1 MGKTITTHLIEGTPK
16 GLQSIQIS
24 NRNIKAFVIPRAD
37 LKKAKELEELVAMPC
52 LYILLEDSD
61 QLKKRAYIGQTDD
74 FLERIYQHNKNK
86 NFWDKAL
93 VFISQAGTLNKADIL
108 YLEYIALNHAKEKGV
123 YNIDENKQNPK
134 EPKLQRHTKD
144 TLDEFFEEVIFI
156 TNFRGIDIF
165 KSEEQ
170 NDEEKELFYISSRKS
185 DAQGFYSQDGF
196 TVLKGSIL
204 APNEVKSF
212 INKEKRQKFL
222 EEFTE
227 KVDDKIVLKVDYTF
241 SSPSTASS
249 YCIGSNTN
257 GWDVWKTKEGK
268 TLDAIFRSMR

>member
-16 GLQSIQIS
+16 GVQNIQIS

-37 LKKAKELEELVAMPC
+37 LKKAQKLEELQGAPC

-74 FLERIYQHNKNK
+74 FLERVYQHNKNK

-144 TLDEFFEEVIFI
+144 TLDEFFEQVIFI

-185 DAQGFYSQDGF
+185 DVKGFYNEDGF
-196 TVLKGSIL
+196 TIMKGSVL
-204 APNEVKSF
+204 ASTAVNSF
-212 INKEKRQKFL
+212 IHKEKRRKFID
-222 EEFTE
+222 EFCE
-227 KVDDKIVLKVDYTF
+227 QINNDFVLKVDYTF
-241 SSPSTASS
+241 NSPSTASS

-257 GWDVWKTKEGK
+257 GWDIWKNSDGK
-268 TLDAIFRSMR
+268 TLDEIFRSGE

>member
-1 MGKTITTHLIEGTPK
+1 M
-16 GLQSIQIS
+16 
-24 NRNIKAFVIPRAD
+24 
-37 LKKAKELEELVAMPC
+37 
-52 LYILLEDSD
+52 
-61 QLKKRAYIGQTDD
+61 
-74 FLERIYQHNKNK
+74 
-86 NFWDKAL
+86 

-134 EPKLQRHTKD
+134 EPKLQRHTNA
-144 TLDEFFEEVIFI
+144 TLDEFFEEVVFI

-212 INKEKRQKFL
+212 VNKEKRQKFL

-227 KVDDKIVLKVDYTF
+227 KVDDKMILKVDYTF
-241 SSPSTASS
+241 NSPSTAAS
-249 YCIGSNTN
+249 YCVGSNAN
-257 GWDVWKTKEGK
+257 G
-268 TLDAIFRSMR
+268 